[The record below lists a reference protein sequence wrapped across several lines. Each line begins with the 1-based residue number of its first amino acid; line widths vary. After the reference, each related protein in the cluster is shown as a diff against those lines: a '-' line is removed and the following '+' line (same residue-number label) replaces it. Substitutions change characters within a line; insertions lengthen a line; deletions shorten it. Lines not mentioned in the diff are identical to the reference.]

1 MGGMKNWWT
10 ATFGLAGSAP
20 FVILWLV
27 WSLERSMDPANSGIW
42 EIYFISF
49 FFPFSVWIVLKLTY
63 FPKVELAPG
72 KVVVKNVL
80 AAYEIPVASVRAV
93 RWDDGLALYLKEGK
107 RVYSF
112 GFGGSLLAEIFAK
125 SANLDRVR
133 KIKTHVLAECDRSES
148 GGPLFLLR
156 RSYLNLSFLLV
167 FIVFSFVLNISV
179 ELLVRR

>member
-1 MGGMKNWWT
+1 MKNWWT
-10 ATFGLAGSAP
+10 ATFGLAVSVP

-27 WSLERSMDPANSGIW
+27 WSLERSMDSANSGIW

-49 FFPFSVWIVLKLTY
+49 FFPFGVWIILKFTY

-93 RWDDGLALYLKEGK
+93 RWDDGLALYLNDGK

-133 KIKTHVLAECDRSES
+133 KIKTHVLAEAD
-148 GGPLFLLR
+148 GGENGNPLRLLR
-156 RSYLNLSFLLV
+156 RSYLNLSFFLMFVIL
-167 FIVFSFVLNISV
+167 SFVLNISV
-179 ELLVRR
+179 ELLVQG